1 MSLPRFVLKNAKLL
15 AYESQVNTAS
25 GYPRAILVFAGD
37 DENGKRVILLGRA
50 CIGSNLSFRYR
61 DFMAQCPDIV
71 YYYNSKGRCIFERW
85 VASGEVK

>member
-1 MSLPRFVLKNAKLL
+1 MSQPRFVLTNAKLL
-15 AYESQVNTAS
+15 AYEAQANTAS

-61 DFMAQCPDIV
+61 DFMERCPDIV
-71 YYYNSKGRCIFERW
+71 YYYNSKGRCIFEKW
-85 VASGEVK
+85 VALREAK